1 MDHLTQVADISP
13 EIDARDVIARGWRP
27 WPSRAALLCT
37 GAFLVL
43 RKKIRIGAV
52 CVSCR
57 YCTGYSTGT
66 VGTEFTETRR
76 EPSARTSICATSC
89 VSLCSCAECVVQC
102 SIMAL
107 FQLTGA
113 TLAAWRTLT
122 LYQSKDELAGAR
134 TGISSNSSVL
144 HELQGRHKD
153 VAGFW
158 NSQAGQD
165 CVIQGMFGR
174 AEDGAR
180 PRYFVDLAANHA
192 IHLSNTRALERD
204 HGWHGVCIEG
214 NEALAFE
221 LLRHRRCSVVSAL
234 AGADLDAKA
243 IFRLQTDDGL
253 SRMTDAGSTHATT
266 LSASANA
273 RPVHTVPLA
282 DILEAAH
289 APHLIDY
296 LSLDVEGSEERVL
309 LRFPMGRPY
318 HVMSMTIERPSA
330 ALRSQLAAWNYTHA
344 FTSGVGLGDE
354 LYLSAA
360 FPGGVEGAL
369 ERGRVAARE
378 WVTWYCSHGGY
389 ILVCR
394 SPDSIARYLRK
405 NYGIV

>member
-66 VGTEFTETRR
+66 EFTETASRAF
-76 EPSARTSICATSC
+76 SARTSICATSC

-134 TGISSNSSVL
+134 TGISLNSSVL

-318 HVMSMTIERPSA
+318 HIMSMTIERPSA

>member
-1 MDHLTQVADISP
+1 
-13 EIDARDVIARGWRP
+13 
-27 WPSRAALLCT
+27 
-37 GAFLVL
+37 
-43 RKKIRIGAV
+43 
-52 CVSCR
+52 
-57 YCTGYSTGT
+57 
-66 VGTEFTETRR
+66 
-76 EPSARTSICATSC
+76 
-89 VSLCSCAECVVQC
+89 
-102 SIMAL
+102 MAL
-107 FQLTGA
+107 FLVPGA

-144 HELQGRHKD
+144 HELQGRHND

-174 AEDGAR
+174 AEDGVR

-243 IFRLQTDDGL
+243 IFRVHTDDGL
-253 SRMTDAGSTHATT
+253 SRMTDGDAGTTHAMT
-266 LSASANA
+266 LGASANA

-282 DILEAAH
+282 DILKAAH
-289 APHLIDY
+289 APHFIDY

-309 LRFPMGRPY
+309 LHFPMRRPY
-318 HVMSMTIERPSA
+318 HIMAMTIERPSA

-369 ERGRVAARE
+369 ERGRAAARE

-389 ILVCR
+389 VLVCR
-394 SPDSIARYLRK
+394 SPDSTSRGTCGRTMVSCDSCL
-405 NYGIV
+405 

>member
-57 YCTGYSTGT
+57 YCTVPSLLKP
-66 VGTEFTETRR
+66 RR

-134 TGISSNSSVL
+134 TGISLNSSVL

-318 HVMSMTIERPSA
+318 HIMSMTIERPSA

>member
-1 MDHLTQVADISP
+1 MCTA
-13 EIDARDVIARGWRP
+13 
-27 WPSRAALLCT
+27 T
-37 GAFLVL
+37 GARTAIR
-43 RKKIRIGAV
+43 RKRH
-52 CVSCR
+52 
-57 YCTGYSTGT
+57 
-66 VGTEFTETRR
+66 F
-76 EPSARTSICATSC
+76 AR
-89 VSLCSCAECVVQC
+89 CVVQC

-134 TGISSNSSVL
+134 TGISLNSSVL

-318 HVMSMTIERPSA
+318 HIMSMTIERPSA

-378 WVTWYCSHGGY
+378 WVTWYCSNANGGDMRY
-389 ILVCR
+389 ITYMCR